1 MKTKYPPWFKQSKI
15 IHFDR
20 NRPFKDVLEYVSNP
34 ENIASHAFYPFIRFK
49 LPKKIYGRDEHKKLF
64 RLEESERKDR
74 KISYASHLDSN
85 IFSFYAE
92 KLTNKYE
99 NLLKNENCGQ
109 SVIAYRKLKDL
120 GKSKGKSNVDFAR
133 DAFLKVKEVC
143 EANQQNCIVVICYD
157 IEDFYGSLDH
167 QILKE
172 KLCEVL
178 QTDNPTQLPK
188 DYFNIYKAMT
198 KFSWVEEEK
207 LLKTLGINKKWL
219 SARDCFCQNAKEFR
233 EKVRAKQLIQSN
245 KQCYG
250 IPQGSSI
257 SPVFSNIYMLSFD
270 REMTQYAEQ
279 RNAFYLRYSDD
290 ILWLCLG
297 NSCDEDEEKI
307 DEDKKKIKGELEKL
321 CLEVN
326 TDKTKESRFK
336 YDSGK
341 IKNVPMENGTAVP
354 LEYLG
359 FSFNGKCCFLRDKTL
374 SNYYIKM
381 SRFITRLK
389 RLAAYSK
396 QNCGELYVGKI
407 YRGFSHLAKKRA
419 KKTNFILYALEA
431 DKKFKE
437 AGLRSGIRHQIRK
450 HWDFI
455 HRQIKKE
462 KRMEV
467 EAVGFSHT
475 EGKNKEGN
483 DVDFVKLHILRKP
496 NSNTRKELKTTEGG
510 EIPDSIYVKIELMD
524 KLEKLP
530 YPCTLLLETEEQ
542 IRGGQIVR
550 EVTGFEPKPKKK

>member
-1 MKTKYPPWFKQSKI
+1 MKTKHPPWFKQSKI

-20 NRPFKDVLEYVSNP
+20 NRPFKNVLEYVSNP
-34 ENIASHAFYPFIRFK
+34 ENIAKHAFYPFIRFN
-49 LPKKIYGRDEHKKLF
+49 LIKKIYGRDGHKKLF
-64 RLEESERKDR
+64 RLEKPKERE
-74 KISYASHLDSN
+74 ISYASHLDSN

-92 KLTNKYE
+92 KLINKYE
-99 NLLKNENCGQ
+99 NLLKNENCGK
-109 SVIAYRKLKDL
+109 SVIAYRKDL
-120 GKSKGKSNVDFAR
+120 GKSNVDFAL
-133 DAFLKVKEVC
+133 DAFVKVKKFC
-143 EANQQNCIVVICYD
+143 EANQQDCIVAICYD
-157 IEDFYGSLDH
+157 IKDFYGSLDH
-167 QILKE
+167 KILKE

-178 QTDNPTQLPK
+178 QTGNPAQLPK

-198 KFSWVEEEK
+198 KFSWVEK
-207 LLKTLGINKKWL
+207 DALLEPLGINKKWL

-233 EKVRAKQLIQSN
+233 EKVRANQLIQSN

-290 ILWLCLG
+290 ILWLCLE
-297 NSCDEDEEKI
+297 NSCAEDKEKI
-307 DEDKKKIKGELEKL
+307 ESELREL
-321 CLEVN
+321 RLEVN
-326 TDKTKESRFK
+326 GDKKKESRFK
-336 YDSGK
+336 YNNGMIENIPEQGK
-341 IKNVPMENGTAVP
+341 GKAVP

-359 FSFNGKCCFLRDKTL
+359 FSFNGKCCYLRNKTL

-396 QNCGELYVGKI
+396 QDCGELYVGKI
-407 YRGFSHLAKKRA
+407 YRGFSHLAKKQA

-431 DKKFKE
+431 DSKFKE
-437 AGLRSGIRHQIRK
+437 AGLKSGIRHQIRK

-462 KRMEV
+462 KKMEV
-467 EAVGFSHT
+467 EAVGYART
-475 EGKNKEGN
+475 VGKNKEGN

-510 EIPDSIYVKIELMD
+510 EIPDSIYVKIELMG

-530 YPCTLLLETEEQ
+530 YPCTLLLETEDQ

-550 EVTGFEPKPKKK
+550 EVTGFEQPKPKK

>member
-1 MKTKYPPWFKQSKI
+1 MKTKHPPWFKQSKI

-20 NRPFKDVLEYVSNP
+20 NRPFEDVSGYVSNP
-34 ENIASHAFYPFIRFK
+34 ENIAKHAFYPFIRFY
-49 LPKKIYGRDEHKKLF
+49 LPKKIYRRDEHKKLI
-64 RLEESERKDR
+64 RLEEHEKRERE
-74 KISYASHLDSN
+74 ISYASHLDSN

-92 KLTNKYE
+92 KLTDKYE
-99 NLLKNENCGQ
+99 NLLENENCGQ
-109 SVIAYRKLKDL
+109 SVIAYRKDL
-120 GKSKGKSNVDFAR
+120 GKSNVDFAR
-133 DAFLKVKEVC
+133 DAFVKVKEVC
-143 EANQQNCIVVICYD
+143 EENQQDCIVAICYD

-167 QILKE
+167 KILKE

-178 QTDNPTQLPK
+178 QTGNPTQLPK

-233 EKVRAKQLIQSN
+233 EKVRANQLIRSN
-245 KQCYG
+245 ENCYG

-290 ILWLCLG
+290 ILWLCLE
-297 NSCDEDEEKI
+297 NSCAEDKEKI
-307 DEDKKKIKGELEKL
+307 ESELREL
-321 CLEVN
+321 RLEVN
-326 TDKTKESRFK
+326 GDKKKESRFK

-341 IKNVPMENGTAVP
+341 IENVSMENGTAVP

-359 FSFNGKCCFLRDKTL
+359 FSFDGKCCFLRNKTL

-381 SRFITRLK
+381 SGFITRLK

-396 QNCGELYVGKI
+396 QDCGELYVCKI
-407 YRGFSHLAKKRA
+407 YRGFSHLAKKQA
-419 KKTNFILYALEA
+419 KRTNFILYALEA

-467 EAVGFSHT
+467 EAVGFSRT
-475 EGKNKEGN
+475 EGKNKEGK
-483 DVDFVKLHILRKP
+483 DVDFIRLYILRAA
-496 NSNTRKELKTTEGG
+496 STTSRKELTTTEVGK
-510 EIPDSIYVKIELMD
+510 IPDSIYVEV
-524 KLEKLP
+524 KLLDQLKAVS
-530 YPCTLLLETEEQ
+530 YPCTIVLKTEEK
-542 IRGGQIVR
+542 IREGQIVR
-550 EVTGFEPKPKKK
+550 EVTGFEQPKPKK